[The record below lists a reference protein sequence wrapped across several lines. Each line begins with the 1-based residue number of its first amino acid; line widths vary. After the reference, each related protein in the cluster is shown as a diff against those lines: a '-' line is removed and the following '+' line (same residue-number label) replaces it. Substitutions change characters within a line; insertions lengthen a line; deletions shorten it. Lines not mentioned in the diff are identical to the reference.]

1 METINIK
8 TKISSIK
15 KLFNNTRDTF
25 SRDEID
31 QIRTRFYRKEAVYD
45 ILSKKDATF

>member
-15 KLFNNTRDTF
+15 KFYNNTRDTL

-31 QIRTRFYRKEAVYD
+31 QIRMRIYRKEVIYN
-45 ILSKKDATF
+45 ILSKKD

>member
-8 TKISSIK
+8 KKISSIK
-15 KLFNNTRDTF
+15 KLFNNTRGNL

-31 QIRTRFYRKEAVYD
+31 QIRTRFIEKR
-45 ILSKKDATF
+45 LFTTF

>member
-15 KLFNNTRDTF
+15 KLFNNTRDTL
-25 SRDEID
+25 SPDEIV
-31 QIRTRFYRKEAVYD
+31 QIRTPIYRKETIYD
-45 ILSKKDATF
+45 ILGKKN